1 VTTTDQVAKPATA
14 AWTDD
19 EPPAENPVD
28 LATAYRR
35 GDFLLAS
42 PERTILAQGVLATI
56 SHDPAGRS
64 GFDLADDVQKQLRE
78 LNAPLAAGA
87 LPFDRTANA
96 HLVVPE
102 RVRVAGP
109 LSGPAQERDRKLVLS
124 GFDVKPIPEKGG
136 YRDSVAAAVR
146 ELTDGKLR
154 KVVLARALELAFQKE
169 IDDRELGQLL
179 LNLAGPSPRG
189 YTFATPLPCGRAL
202 IGASPELLLS
212 RVGRTMT
219 TFPLAGSMPRM
230 ADPAADKA
238 SAERLAASAKDQGEH
253 RVVIED
259 VVETLRPYVRK
270 LSVPAEPSII
280 PTPSVWHLGTRI
292 SAELIDRDVTA
303 LHLATALYPTPAL
316 CGTPRQSAYETIT
329 ELEPFDRGFYG
340 GAVGWCDAGG
350 DGQFAVAIRCAE
362 LAGRWAKLYAGC
374 GIMPDSDPTME
385 LDESTAKFRTLLS
398 AMGLV
403 LES

>member
-1 VTTTDQVAKPATA
+1 MTTTDQAAKPATA

-19 EPPAENPVD
+19 ETTAEDPVD
-28 LATAYRR
+28 LATAFRR

-42 PERTILAQGVLATI
+42 PERTILAQGVRATI
-56 SHDPAGRS
+56 SNDPAGLS
-64 GFDLADDVQKQLRE
+64 GVDLADAVQKQLRE
-78 LNAPLAAGA
+78 LDAPLAAGA

-96 HLVVPE
+96 HLVVPQ
-102 RVRVAGP
+102 RVRIAGP
-109 LSGPAQERDRKLVLS
+109 LSGQAQDLDRKLALS
-124 GFDVKPIPEKGG
+124 GFDVKPVPEQGG
-136 YRDSVAAAVR
+136 YRDTVATAVR
-146 ELTDGKLR
+146 ELTAGKLR
-154 KVVLARALELAFQKE
+154 KVVLARALELAFHEE

-179 LNLAGPSPRG
+179 LNLAGPSPEG

-212 RVGRTMT
+212 RTGRTMIT
-219 TFPLAGSMPRM
+219 YPLAGSMPRM
-230 ADPAADKA
+230 ADPTADQESAA
-238 SAERLAASAKDQGEH
+238 RLAASAKDQGEH
-253 RVVIED
+253 RVVVED
-259 VVETLRPYVRK
+259 VVETLRPFVRN
-270 LSVPAEPSII
+270 LSVPDEPSII

-292 SAELIDRDVTA
+292 SAEVIDPDVTA

-340 GAVGWCDAGG
+340 GAVGWCDVNG

-362 LAGRWAKLYAGC
+362 LAGRWLQLYAGC
-374 GIMPDSDPTME
+374 GIMPDSDPEME
-385 LDESTAKFRTLLS
+385 LDESTAKFRTLLG

>member
-1 VTTTDQVAKPATA
+1 MTTTDQAAKPATA
-14 AWTDD
+14 AWIDD
-19 EPPAENPVD
+19 EPPAEDPVE
-28 LATAYRR
+28 LAAAYRR

-42 PERTILAQGVLATI
+42 PERTILAQGVRATI
-56 SHDPAGRS
+56 SNDPAGLS
-64 GFDLADDVQKQLRE
+64 GVDLADAVQKRLRE
-78 LNAPLAAGA
+78 LDAPLAAGA
-87 LPFDRTANA
+87 LPFDRTADA

-102 RVRVAGP
+102 RVRIAGP
-109 LSGPAQERDRKLVLS
+109 LSAPAEDLDRKLALS
-124 GFDVKPIPEKGG
+124 GFDVKPVPEQGG
-136 YRDSVAAAVR
+136 YRDTVATAVR
-146 ELTDGKLR
+146 ELTGGKLR
-154 KVVLARALELAFQKE
+154 KVVLARALELAFHEE

-212 RVGRTMT
+212 RTGRTMT

-230 ADPAADKA
+230 ADPAADQE
-238 SAERLAASAKDQGEH
+238 SAARLAASAKDQGEH

-259 VVETLRPYVRK
+259 VVETLRPFVRK
-270 LSVPAEPSII
+270 LSVPDEPSII

-292 SAELIDRDVTA
+292 SAELVDPDVTA

-316 CGTPRQSAYETIT
+316 CGAPRQAAYETIT
-329 ELEPFDRGFYG
+329 ELEPFNRGFYG
-340 GAVGWCDAGG
+340 GAVGWCDVNG

-362 LAGRWAKLYAGC
+362 LAGRWLQLYAGC
-374 GIMPDSDPTME
+374 GIMPDSDPEME
-385 LDESTAKFRTLLS
+385 LDESTAKFRTLLG